1 MVLNALS
8 LTETIHHSA
17 SCLRLLCNLLHL
29 AATLV
34 QPLAALPPCSSFC
47 TLLQP
52 RAGSQP
58 VLQRVGNP
66 NGLSAACRNLL
77 YEVALCIAIFL
88 PPSCTLFQNILY
100 YTPKEVYGITP
111 ACVASQMWLPK
122 VDL

>member
-8 LTETIHHSA
+8 LTETTNHSA

-52 RAGSQP
+52 RAVLNLYSNVLAILTVSLQP
-58 VLQRVGNP
+58 VATFCTV
-66 NGLSAACRNLL
+66 LL
-77 YEVALCIAIFL
+77 YV
-88 PPSCTLFQNILY
+88 
-100 YTPKEVYGITP
+100 
-111 ACVASQMWLPK
+111 
-122 VDL
+122 